1 MQFSP
6 NLTIFAKTDYRG
18 EGRSF
23 GIKPDDRRRHMY
35 VIGKTGMGK
44 SVLIEN
50 MVYSDIMAGNGCA
63 LLDPH
68 GDSVEA
74 ILKAIPSHRINDVVY
89 INPSDLD
96 FPVAFNVLEKV
107 DPKYRH
113 LISSGIVGV
122 FKKLW
127 ADSWGPRLEYLLRN
141 ALLALLDY
149 PDSTLL
155 GVNRMFVDK
164 DYRKKVVAKIKDP
177 VVKAFWEDEFT
188 KYNQSFMTEA
198 IAPIQNKV
206 GQFLSTSLIRNL
218 IGQVKSTIDMR
229 KIMDEKK
236 ILLVNLAKGR
246 IGEDASAMIGA
257 MMITKIQLA
266 AMSRVDIPEN
276 ERKDFYLYVDEF
288 QNFST
293 ESFANILSEARK
305 YRLNLIVGHQYV
317 EQLDETVSAA
327 IFGNVGTFIVFR
339 VGAIDA
345 EVLAK
350 EFDPFFLEPD
360 LVNLPKWHIYLKLM
374 IDGVASD
381 PFSAATLPPMAVPSG
396 NEDSVINVSRERYS
410 RPREEVE
417 EKITRWSGVETEDTI
432 KKLEEKLEEKKIS
445 KVVDRKIDFLAGYSG
460 KLFEDEVDEA
470 IVNIDEEAGK
480 EEEIFVVNC
489 VSCGAK
495 TTINFKPDGVR
506 PVFCKDCLKDYRRQ
520 QAKSQDLVE
529 SKKEMANFENKF
541 KSTRVVAP
549 VAVPGRVEPIKVEH
563 RPTVRPMAVE
573 ENKPFKELSLKDAL
587 SQKVQPI
594 SGRRSV
600 PKINFDSE
608 RL

>member
-127 ADSWGPRLEYLLRN
+127 ADSWGPRIEYLLRN

-339 VGAIDA
+339 VGAIVA

-360 LVNLPKWHIYLKLM
+360 LVNLPNQVLEKM
-374 IDGVASD
+374 DQ
-381 PFSAATLPPMAVPSG
+381 TLWPK
-396 NEDSVINVSRERYS
+396 
-410 RPREEVE
+410 PRQLLLQH
-417 EKITRWSGVETEDTI
+417 EK
-432 KKLEEKLEEKKIS
+432 
-445 KVVDRKIDFLAGYSG
+445 
-460 KLFEDEVDEA
+460 
-470 IVNIDEEAGK
+470 
-480 EEEIFVVNC
+480 
-489 VSCGAK
+489 
-495 TTINFKPDGVR
+495 
-506 PVFCKDCLKDYRRQ
+506 Q
-520 QAKSQDLVE
+520 
-529 SKKEMANFENKF
+529 
-541 KSTRVVAP
+541 
-549 VAVPGRVEPIKVEH
+549 
-563 RPTVRPMAVE
+563 
-573 ENKPFKELSLKDAL
+573 
-587 SQKVQPI
+587 
-594 SGRRSV
+594 
-600 PKINFDSE
+600 
-608 RL
+608 

>member
-549 VAVPGRVEPIKVEH
+549 VAVPRRVEPIKVEH